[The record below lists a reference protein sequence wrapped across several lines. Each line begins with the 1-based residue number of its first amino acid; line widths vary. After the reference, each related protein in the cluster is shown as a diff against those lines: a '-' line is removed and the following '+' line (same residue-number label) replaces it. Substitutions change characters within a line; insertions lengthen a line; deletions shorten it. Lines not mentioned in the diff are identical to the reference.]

1 MENKI
6 RIAGYIDD
14 SIVDGPGI
22 RFTIFTQGCLHHCFK
37 CHNPETWPMDKGSL
51 VDIGTL
57 IEKIKKNPLLQG
69 VTLSGGDP
77 LYQIKPCLELV
88 KKIKEFDNNLNI
100 IIYTGFV
107 FEDLEKRFSNESE
120 LLELLKLS
128 DYLIDGPY
136 IDSLRDL
143 TLLFRGSKNQRI
155 IDLRKTFI
163 ENKVIEADFE

>member
-1 MENKI
+1 MSVSELFY
-6 RIAGYIDD
+6 RQY
-14 SIVDGPGI
+14 P
-22 RFTIFTQGCLHHCFK
+22 FK
-37 CHNPETWPMDKGSL
+37 C
-51 VDIGTL
+51 
-57 IEKIKKNPLLQG
+57 
-69 VTLSGGDP
+69 
-77 LYQIKPCLELV
+77 
-88 KKIKEFDNNLNI
+88 NLNI

-107 FEDLEKRFSNESE
+107 FEDLEKRFSNEPE

-163 ENKVIEADFE
+163 ENKVIEANFE

>member
-1 MENKI
+1 MNYHNITKDDMLNGDGL
-6 RIAGYIDD
+6 RVVLWVAGC
-14 SIVDGPGI
+14 S
-22 RFTIFTQGCLHHCFK
+22 HHCK
-37 CHNPETWPMDKGSL
+37 GCHNPETWPMDKGSL
-51 VDIGTL
+51 VEIDTL

-88 KKIKEFDNNLNI
+88 KKIKKFNNNLNI

-107 FEDLEKRFSNESE
+107 FEDLEKRFSNEPE

-163 ENKVIEADFE
+163 ENKVIEANFE